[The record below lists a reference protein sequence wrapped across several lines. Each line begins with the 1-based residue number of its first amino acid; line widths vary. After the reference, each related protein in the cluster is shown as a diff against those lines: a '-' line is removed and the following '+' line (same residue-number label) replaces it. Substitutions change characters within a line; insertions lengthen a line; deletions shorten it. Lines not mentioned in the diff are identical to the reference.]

1 MVSKQK
7 ILIVDDDNNIAELIA
22 LYLKKECFETIIVND
37 GESVMPVVEEQQPN
51 LILLDLMLPGMDGY
65 QVCREV
71 RAKYS
76 IPIIML
82 SAKGEV
88 FDKVLGL
95 KMGADDYIMKPFDSN
110 ELVARVNA
118 VLRRASAAPSEDE
131 VEDENVSVGK
141 VNYDRDG
148 EFVEYDN
155 LIVNISHYTVTLEGQ
170 HVEMPPKELELL
182 YFMASRPNQV
192 FTREQLLN
200 QLWGYEFMGDTRTV
214 DVHVKRL
221 REKLSDKYNWT
232 IATVW
237 RIGYKFEV
245 R

>member
-1 MVSKQK
+1 M
-7 ILIVDDDNNIAELIA
+7 
-22 LYLKKECFETIIVND
+22 KECFETEIAND
-37 GESVMPVVEEQQPN
+37 GESALIKVKTFMPN
-51 LILLDLMLPGMDGY
+51 LILLDLMLPGIDGY
-65 QVCREV
+65 EVCQRI
-71 RAKYS
+71 RKTQNT
-76 IPIIML
+76 PIIML